1 MRDKKS
7 EWGEDRCPGPGFRR
21 LTADVSTAVTSEKV
35 DLLAMPP
42 TAS

>member
-7 EWGEDRCPGPGFRR
+7 EWGEDRCPGPGFRK
-21 LTADVSTAVTSEKV
+21 LTTDVSTAGPLGKA
-35 DLLAMPP
+35 DLAMPP